1 MFSCDTSN
9 NLIFQGLTIRQ
20 RHIGSNM
27 DAVLFSPGNH
37 FTVLQI
43 RREFNLVS
51 SDVFSTN
58 SSNRFSINGI
68 VKLEI
73 PISRVS
79 PCFLAF
85 QQRLHKLF
93 NRDFIVW

>member
-1 MFSCDTSN
+1 
-9 NLIFQGLTIRQ
+9 
-20 RHIGSNM
+20 M
-27 DAVLFSPGNH
+27 DAVLFSPQPLYG
-37 FTVLQI
+37 FADKESSI
-43 RREFNLVS
+43 WLVAM
-51 SDVFSTN
+51 FSAPTAAIA
-58 SSNRFSINGI
+58 FSINGI

-79 PCFLAF
+79 PCFGF

>member
-1 MFSCDTSN
+1 
-9 NLIFQGLTIRQ
+9 
-20 RHIGSNM
+20 M

-58 SSNRFSINGI
+58 SSNRFLHQWDREVGNTDLTRQPLFFG
-68 VKLEI
+68 
-73 PISRVS
+73 
-79 PCFLAF
+79 F